1 MTLYTKKILRYGGC
15 IAALVACAGCATVH
29 KPVTP
34 SGSAPG
40 VPGAMPLTSVSKPVE
55 KKGVQHKVQKG
66 ETLWRIAKTYQVP
79 VEDIIQSNSIP
90 NAASIEENQ
99 LIFIPGAAHVRE
111 VSVVSPTDN
120 DADYMWPVK
129 GKVIAYFQDRK
140 GASVNAGIDV
150 KAVEGE
156 VVKAAREGR
165 VVFADHLAGY
175 GQTLILDHSDGFLT
189 VYAHNERLMAQLG
202 DHVMRGQKIAQVARE
217 GNLAYLHFEV
227 RKGDKPS
234 NPLHYLP

>member
-1 MTLYTKKILRYGGC
+1 MVLYIKNFLHYGAC
-15 IAALVACAGCATVH
+15 IGVVFALTGCATVH
-29 KPVTP
+29 KPPAP
-34 SGSAPG
+34 SGA
-40 VPGAMPLTSVSKPVE
+40 VPPSESMKPVE
-55 KKGVQHKVQKG
+55 KKGIQHKVHKG
-66 ETLWRIAKTYQVP
+66 ETLWRIAKTYQVS
-79 VEDIIQSNSIP
+79 VEDIIRSNGIP

-99 LIFIPGAAHVRE
+99 LILIPGATAVRD
-111 VSVVSPTDN
+111 VVVLSSTDK

-140 GASVNAGIDV
+140 GAAVNAGIDI

-156 VVKAAREGR
+156 VVKAARSGR

-175 GQTLILDHSDGFLT
+175 GQALILDHGDGFFT
-189 VYAHNERLMAQLG
+189 VYAHNARLMVQLG
-202 DHVMRGQKIAQVARE
+202 DHVLRGEKIAQVARE

-227 RKGDKPS
+227 RKGDRSS